1 MSKKNWSK
9 LFNKKNRTHKD
20 SYNFNNRNLDDIVDF
35 GTKAYKYDGKRWK
48 ESKEED
54 EQELEMSDSYT
65 VNNPDSFASSKALFD
80 LNADLTSDISG
91 KLSKSGGTL
100 TGKLTLSAVN
110 PQIDFNG
117 TSDTGVD
124 MAIKATPEGL
134 TFFEPEQANKIHFEI
149 QDDTGVNAPFGY
161 KVGTT
166 TVIGSDA
173 KIDAARIKNVP
184 SSWTDSGLPLTGKAA
199 DSDKLDG
206 LDSSQF
212 LRSDTSDT
220 ISGTL
225 VVDEAV
231 NSGIRV
237 GVNSVSHVYLNGSGE
252 YRPYVQIRGDYP
264 HLELIGT
271 HANDNHGS
279 TIRFASDNDNHQ
291 MVIGSSSQNCKWLDF
306 GYSAPTNYNPHAG
319 ISNSTSPTIMRIH
332 GLSGNISIGSTTDGG
347 EKLTVSGKV
356 KATAFIG
363 DGAGITGVNASTI
376 RYDSNSYSAMA
387 DANVNIYTQSGV
399 VQIGAM
405 NTSHAHIYS
414 DRPTFYLNKEL
425 LVNGNRVYHPG
436 NDGSGSGLDADLLDG
451 KQATEFL
458 HTSAGQTG
466 FEGGSRI
473 TSISNW
479 NKTLPSGFY
488 QGYNASNA
496 PGGSWFNG
504 INVRHSNTGN
514 DHGFQLAM
522 SYYDNNLWFR
532 SYQGG
537 SGNDNGT
544 YQTWTK
550 AATEAYVDDNAG
562 GTITRASSE
571 PAGAGDGD
579 MWYDTSGLREL
590 NVWQNGT
597 DGWAWY
603 PITSGKSSR
612 RQFTNT
618 LGAHG
623 YGSAASWRKTCD
635 EVNITTE
642 TITRGTDGVTERHYG
657 SQGLSYDQD
666 KAYAFGGN
674 NANTTVWTLSTNTP
688 AELTMT
694 TGSRSGAMSSNRHD
708 YSMVCRSGG
717 TSDRFTHS
725 TQTATAG
732 WYAGGSTELGSFSDM
747 NDTGYWM
754 AGNNNAHQWDFVTS
768 TAQMTGINTKMTSL
782 DQAGSCEYLDEAI
795 VQGDGNSN
803 DNIYKFNMSTRVATH
818 VADSS
823 HQTGEGTMATF
834 NGPSG
839 FTTYILGGYSNG
851 QGGSHGQNQYAEK
864 YINATG
870 AKTQLG
876 TLSCD
881 RSSGVGAGF

>member
-54 EQELEMSDSYT
+54 EQELEMSDSYS
-65 VNNPDSFASSKALFD
+65 VNNSDSFASSKALFD

-212 LRSDTSDT
+212 LRSDTDDT
-220 ISGTL
+220 TL
-225 VVDEAV
+225 STLTIGGSMFRNGA
-231 NSGIRV
+231 G
-237 GVNSVSHVYLNGSGE
+237 NSVEVASKSTSTSYNSAAIE
-252 YRPYVQIRGDYP
+252 IRESNFTNNSSATPP
-264 HLELIGT
+264 HIGMHWGGVVASNIAMESDGT
-271 HANDNHGS
+271 I
-279 TIRFASDNDNHQ
+279 TIRN
-291 MVIGSSSQNCKWLDF
+291 
-306 GYSAPTNYNPHAG
+306 NPG
-319 ISNSTSPTIMRIH
+319 TSFENFKANKITAM
-332 GLSGNISIGSTTDGG
+332 GG
-347 EKLTVSGKV
+347 
-356 KATAFIG
+356 FIG
-363 DGAGITGVNASTI
+363 DGTSLTGVNASTI

-405 NTSHAHIYS
+405 NTSHAHIYT

-425 LVNGNRVYHPG
+425 LVNNNRVYHPG

-466 FEGGSRI
+466 FDGSTRI
-473 TSISNW
+473 SDTGNFNTS
-479 NKTLPSGFY
+479 LPSGFY
-488 QGYNASNA
+488 QSSSASNMP
-496 PGGSWFNG
+496 PGGSWHNM

-522 SYYDNNLWFR
+522 SYYNNDLWFR
-532 SYQGG
+532 SYN
-537 SGNDNGT
+537 SGTGNNDGNF
-544 YQTWTK
+544 QTWTK

-571 PAGAGDGD
+571 PAGASDGD
-579 MWYDTSGLREL
+579 MWYDTSGLQEL

-688 AELTMT
+688 AELTMS

-708 YSMVCRSGG
+708 YSMVCRAGGSG
-717 TSDRFTHS
+717 DHFTHS
-725 TQTATAG
+725 TQTTIASWFTA
-732 WYAGGSTELGSFSDM
+732 GSTELGSFSDM

-754 AGNNNAHQWDFVTS
+754 VGNTNATQWDFVTS
-768 TAQMTGINTKMTSL
+768 TAQMTGINTKMSSL

-795 VQGDGNSN
+795 VQGDANSN